1 MVYDWLSSIAF
12 FWPNEAL
19 IKKIKVTEAKT
30 ELDRLT
36 TPSNESQSP
45 TALQIPSQYAFEKN
59 FVSLHGENEEDPE

>member
-19 IKKIKVTEAKT
+19 IKKKIKVTEAKT

-36 TPSNESQSP
+36 TPSNEGVGAAWSVDCGP
-45 TALQIPSQYAFEKN
+45 DTFNAR
-59 FVSLHGENEEDPE
+59 